1 MLADACRL
9 LASDNYRA
17 AGTVEFLVDKHG
29 KHYFMEVNPRVQVEH
44 TVTEEITGID
54 VVQSTMKLA
63 AGMSLEELGLTQEDI
78 PDPMGYA
85 MQCRVTTENPAQV
98 RRPARRPKR
107 AISPSRSHPL
117 LHARMLAPLTGLRSR
132 HWHH

>member
-98 RRPARRPKR
+98 RRPARRPKG
-107 AISPSRSHPL
+107 AIFPSRSHPL
-117 LHARMLAPLTGLRSR
+117 LRARC
-132 HWHH
+132 WHR